1 MVILQD
7 IYWIFIGYKRLYLIY
22 TLWDNKY
29 LLIGVIF
36 MMNNDDK
43 NVQNYDYNNRYNTDP
58 MILQMIKNQ

>member
-1 MVILQD
+1 M
-7 IYWIFIGYKRLYLIY
+7 
-22 TLWDNKY
+22 DNKY

-36 MMNNDDK
+36 MMNNHDT